1 MASRLRYHPLGSGFF
16 VGWEPVLPVDDPAFD
31 VILELELEA
40 EDGRLVVERFTAKR
54 RPGGP
59 AVTVDVLKAI
69 PLVGL
74 TSRAAAPGLLRGIVR
89 SRPTK
94 PGSSRVAPAKLED
107 LEELSEAERAAV
119 VYRAAHFFGLPPT
132 VTVAEVLGLSRDV
145 AAKRVQAARL
155 AGLLDPT
162 TKGRKGA

>member
-1 MASRLRYHPLGSGFF
+1 MA
-16 VGWEPVLPVDDPAFD
+16 WEPVLRVDDPALA
-31 VILELELEA
+31 VIIELELGV
-40 EDGRLVVERFTAKR
+40 EDGRLVVERFTAER
-54 RPGGP
+54 RPGGLP
-59 AVTVDVLKAI
+59 VSVEVLKAI

-74 TSRAAAPGLLRGIVR
+74 TSRAAAPGLLRGILR

-94 PGSSRVAPAKLED
+94 PGSSRVAPARLED

-119 VYRAAHFFGLPPT
+119 IYRAAHFYGLAPT
-132 VTVAEVLGLSRDV
+132 ATVAEVLGLSRDV

-162 TKGRKGA
+162 TKGRKGG